1 MSTVLLLC
9 VEYATNDVI
18 PSVNDVSTTV
28 LDIGLYILDNL
39 DKIRYYEKG
48 DIIETSNVL
57 S

>member
-1 MSTVLLLC
+1 MSTVLLPC
-9 VEYATNDVI
+9 VEYATN
-18 PSVNDVSTTV
+18 NVSTTV
-28 LDIGLYILDNL
+28 LYIGLYLLDNL